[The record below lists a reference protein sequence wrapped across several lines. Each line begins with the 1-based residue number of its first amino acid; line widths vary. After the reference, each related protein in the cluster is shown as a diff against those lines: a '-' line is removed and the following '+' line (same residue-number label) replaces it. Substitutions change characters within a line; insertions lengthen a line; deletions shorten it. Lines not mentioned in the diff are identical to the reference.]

1 MIRLLVGLVIGVIAG
16 LMWAPKRGTEM
27 REEASAK
34 ARKLYDTGMQ
44 TYETQ
49 SGKVRRLID
58 ENQGSIDKAS
68 DDIMNKIEETKSKVI
83 ELVRKA
89 EEKAEEDSA
98 ASDAPE
104 VADIKGKKSDSD
116 ASANS

>member
-27 REEASAK
+27 REEASAQAK
-34 ARKLYDTGMQ
+34 KLYDSGMQ
-44 TYETQ
+44 TYESQ
-49 SGKVRRLID
+49 SGKVRKLID
-58 ENQGSIDKAS
+58 EN

-89 EEKAEEDSA
+89 EEKAEEDTA
-98 ASDAPE
+98 TSDTPE
-104 VADIKGKKSDSD
+104 VAEIKDKKSDSD
-116 ASANS
+116 ASASS